1 MIGLTELFMRLGI
14 KTIMLTFEVYCPS
27 FQTVANN
34 FNVTAKRMFLP
45 SMWEKADV
53 EFSSNFSSAFKLFNI
68 VFKT

>member
-45 SMWEKADV
+45 SMWEKTRKV
-53 EFSSNFSSAFKLFNI
+53 LE
-68 VFKT
+68 